1 MLHWLCGIYCFKL
14 SLQNLPRPPLLPHQI
29 KQHQQLLQEIHSVPQ
44 ASLCLHQLHL
54 ANFLL
59 FQASLHLLW
68 HWLQH
73 SHVTFITDVLLA
85 FDVRL
90 DCRGMRGH
98 GLFEETI
105 TSMAINLPKYL
116 IENHET
122 IFAVDQN
129 TVTKLRTCNNKCTLT
144 L

>member
-1 MLHWLCGIYCFKL
+1 MLHWLCRIHRLKL

-29 KQHQQLLQEIHSVPQ
+29 QQHQQLLQEIHSVPQ

-68 HWLQH
+68 HRLQH

-85 FDVRL
+85 FDVSL
-90 DCRGMRGH
+90 DCRGVRGH
-98 GLFEETI
+98 GLFEETM
-105 TSMAINLPKYL
+105 TAMAINLLMYL

-122 IFAVDQN
+122 NFAVDQN
-129 TVTKLRTCNNKCTLT
+129 TVTKLRTCNNKFTFT
-144 L
+144 S